1 MILKAEANLV
11 PMGPRS
17 PLRFGRCRTDVPRT
31 SCNPSS
37 ARLRSLWGR
46 RPWFK
51 VSPPA
56 RSARGMRS
64 PGPHSPHLPQGFGC
78 CVAGAPWFK
87 VSPPARS
94 ARGMRPPGPHSPHL
108 PQGFGCCGAGA
119 HGSKVSAPLR
129 SAQSRHPPDVLRSP
143 LRFGRCR
150 TDVPRTSCNPSSAL
164 KWGKLNYTDFAQ
176 NCILD
181 QKERTSL

>member
-1 MILKAEANLV
+1 MILEAEADLV

-17 PLRFGRCRTDVPRT
+17 PLRSGRCRTDVPRT

-37 ARLRSLWGR
+37 ARLRLLRGR

-64 PGPHSPHLPQGFGC
+64 PGPHS
-78 CVAGAPWFK
+78 
-87 VSPPARS
+87 
-94 ARGMRPPGPHSPHL
+94 
-108 PQGFGCCGAGA
+108 
-119 HGSKVSAPLR
+119 VSAPLR
-129 SAQSRHPPDVLRSP
+129 SAQNRHPPDVLQPIFRKASVVAWQAPVGPRSR
-143 LRFGRCR
+143 LC
-150 TDVPRTSCNPSSAL
+150 TPSSAL
-164 KWGKLNYTDFAQ
+164 KWGKLNYTDFVQ